1 MAQNDETNNWNKY
14 SDRISTKQL
23 LYQTNSLSVNQ
34 INAQVK
40 IQEIW
45 KGINIEKY
53 PLIKTQSRI
62 FAKTLPVF
70 LNTSPTKNA
79 SIIIKHLKDF
89 SGVFNLLGKF

>member
-1 MAQNDETNNWNKY
+1 MAQDDETYNWNKY

-45 KGINIEKY
+45 KGINIEKEE
-53 PLIKTQSRI
+53 QSFDRI
-62 FAKTLPVF
+62 NMTE
-70 LNTSPTKNA
+70 
-79 SIIIKHLKDF
+79 
-89 SGVFNLLGKF
+89 